1 MSSNIDPT
9 NFGLKYAQTNPDS
22 SPVKTTSYV
31 VDLKKQSTI
40 ANHHN
45 AASAGAGGVNFKAKS
60 YAEYIAYKKALL
72 RNN

>member
-1 MSSNIDPT
+1 MSSNISST
-9 NFGLKYAQTNPDS
+9 NFGLKYGQTNQDS

-40 ANHHN
+40 ANSHDAAN
-45 AASAGAGGVNFKAKS
+45 AGPGGVNFKAKS
-60 YAEYIAYKKALL
+60 YTEYIAYKKALL